1 MIPSRK
7 KPPVKSFSGNTDDSV
22 LSTYSKK
29 IALVMVLLAVAAGLL
44 STRLKGYPLAFA
56 TGAVVFMA
64 FNALAAIYP
73 LYRFRGK
80 LNPFNVYMMGMVIR
94 MAIIGMV
101 LIGVIL
107 AGGLSQSA
115 LLSLTLTAMVSFIA
129 YLAVE
134 IHHFL
139 RHNASLM
146 SP

>member
-1 MIPSRK
+1 MDHP
-7 KPPVKSFSGNTDDSV
+7 G

-29 IALVMVLLAVAAGLL
+29 IAIVMVLLAMAAALV
-44 STRLKGYPLAFA
+44 SSRLEGYPLAFA

-64 FNALAAIYP
+64 FNALGAIYP
-73 LYRFRGK
+73 LYRFKGK
-80 LNPFNVYMMGMVIR
+80 MNPFNVYLAGMVVR
-94 MAIIGMV
+94 MAVIGLV
-101 LIGVIL
+101 LIGIIL
-107 AGGLSQSA
+107 MAGLSQSA
-115 LLSLTLTAMVSFIA
+115 LLALTLTAMVSFIA

>member
-1 MIPSRK
+1 MGYP
-7 KPPVKSFSGNTDDSV
+7 V
-22 LSTYSKK
+22 LSIYSKK
-29 IALVMVLLAVAAGLL
+29 IALVMVLLAAIAGML
-44 STRLKGYPLAFA
+44 SSRWEGYPVTFA

-64 FNALAAIYP
+64 LNALAAIYP

-80 LNPFNVYMMGMVIR
+80 MNPFNVYLMGMMVR
-94 MAIIGMV
+94 MAVIGAV

-115 LLSLTLTAMVSFIA
+115 LLALTLTAMVSFIA

-146 SP
+146 SH

>member
-1 MIPSRK
+1 
-7 KPPVKSFSGNTDDSV
+7 

-29 IALVMVLLAVAAGLL
+29 IALVMVLLSVAAGLV
-44 STRLKGYPLAFA
+44 SSRLEGYPTAFA

-64 FNALAAIYP
+64 LNALAAIYP
-73 LYRFRGK
+73 LYRFRGNR
-80 LNPFNVYMMGMVIR
+80 NPFNVYLTGMVVR
-94 MAIIGMV
+94 MAVIGIV
-101 LIGVIL
+101 LILVITL
-107 AGGLSQSA
+107 GGLSQAA
-115 LLSLTLTAMVSFIA
+115 LLSVTLTAMVSFIA

>member
-1 MIPSRK
+1 
-7 KPPVKSFSGNTDDSV
+7 
-22 LSTYSKK
+22 LSIYSKK
-29 IALVMVLLAVAAGLL
+29 IALVMVLLAAIAGLVA
-44 STRLKGYPLAFA
+44 SRLEGYPIAFA

-64 FNALAAIYP
+64 VNALAAIYP

-80 LNPFNVYMMGMVIR
+80 MNPFNVYLLGMVIR
-94 MAIIGMV
+94 MAVIGMV

-107 AGGLSQSA
+107 LGGLRQSA
-115 LLSLTLTAMVSFIA
+115 LLALTLTAMVSFIA

>member
-1 MIPSRK
+1 
-7 KPPVKSFSGNTDDSV
+7 
-22 LSTYSKK
+22 
-29 IALVMVLLAVAAGLL
+29 MVLLAVAAGIL
-44 STRLKGYPLAFA
+44 SSRWEGYPVGFA

-64 FNALAAIYP
+64 LNALAALYP

-80 LNPFNVYMMGMVIR
+80 WNPFNVYLMGMVVR
-94 MAIIGMV
+94 MAVIGV
-101 LIGVIL
+101 ALIGVIL

-115 LLSLTLTAMVSFIA
+115 LLALTLTAMISFIA

-146 SP
+146 SH